1 MNLFRISVTF
11 IALIFGLTAVAW
23 SQTKTA
29 QTINLNSLS
38 GAVVE
43 APLPEASAS
52 DTSLSEAKIKTM
64 RGSGVVIAPST
75 EKPIAPG
82 PGSAFRF
89 EEAPIGDVVRLV
101 LADIL
106 KVDYVL
112 HPPIAGSVTMAT
124 RGEVSADQ
132 AVMLLEGALQANGL
146 QMARDT
152 RGVYHVGRPD
162 SLKGVVAAPRQATG
176 GPLPPGHGA
185 VIVQLE
191 YIGAAEMASILR
203 PPLVPAEALVRV
215 DTVRNLLILVG
226 TRTQAEGW
234 LSMVATFDVDLFKGM
249 SVGVF
254 PLKYASVKDIE
265 AALNLWTAGTTS
277 GTTGAPGAAP
287 SGTPPAAQSNAATSA
302 AGGAGARPALTPSA
316 IMSVGPVRVMSM
328 ERINSILVVT
338 PNPRYLDEAR
348 QWIEQLDQPSNSG
361 DAQLFVYPVQ
371 NGSAK
376 HLAAVLSG
384 LFGSGGSGGAAG
396 TTGVAP
402 GLVSGSGV
410 AGGFGSAPG
419 GFSGNSLSGGFGGNT
434 GGFGSG
440 GFAGGTGGFG
450 NSLSGMSTTLGA
462 QNLNRPGG
470 TVAPTIT
477 AVNVGQGVRVI
488 ADEINNAILVYGDRR
503 DYMKIE
509 AALKRLD
516 VAPIQVMIEASIV
529 EVTLG
534 DDLQYGLQWTF
545 ADSARGGGP
554 TGGFSGSGALSA
566 AAGGTLGG
574 ALAGFSY
581 SVSNSLGNVRA
592 VLNALANKSL
602 VKVISSPSL
611 MVLDNHTA
619 MISVGNQQP
628 VQGGSTI
635 TTGGTVA
642 SSIQYK
648 DTGVNL
654 SVTPSV
660 NAGNIVTMQISQ
672 GVTDVGQIDAAT
684 GQRAFLQR
692 QINSKVA
699 VRSGEALV
707 LGGLIRDNATTGRSG
722 IPFLQDIPII
732 GNLFGTTGSNSTR
745 TELLVVITPRVVR
758 SDQDMREVSNELRD
772 RMKSFAPLQKAIQAP
787 SASIGQNA
795 PASAD
800 SQPSVQLRNT
810 SSLRAA
816 GVAAGK

>member
-1 MNLFRISVTF
+1 M
-11 IALIFGLTAVAW
+11 
-23 SQTKTA
+23 
-29 QTINLNSLS
+29 
-38 GAVVE
+38 
-43 APLPEASAS
+43 
-52 DTSLSEAKIKTM
+52 
-64 RGSGVVIAPST
+64 
-75 EKPIAPG
+75 
-82 PGSAFRF
+82 
-89 EEAPIGDVVRLV
+89 
-101 LADIL
+101 
-106 KVDYVL
+106 
-112 HPPIAGSVTMAT
+112 
-124 RGEVSADQ
+124 
-132 AVMLLEGALQANGL
+132 
-146 QMARDT
+146 
-152 RGVYHVGRPD
+152 
-162 SLKGVVAAPRQATG
+162 
-176 GPLPPGHGA
+176 
-185 VIVQLE
+185 
-191 YIGAAEMASILR
+191 
-203 PPLVPAEALVRV
+203 
-215 DTVRNLLILVG
+215 
-226 TRTQAEGW
+226 
-234 LSMVATFDVDLFKGM
+234 
-249 SVGVF
+249 
-254 PLKYASVKDIE
+254 
-265 AALNLWTAGTTS
+265 
-277 GTTGAPGAAP
+277 
-287 SGTPPAAQSNAATSA
+287 
-302 AGGAGARPALTPSA
+302 
-316 IMSVGPVRVMSM
+316 RVMSM

-384 LFGSGGSGGAAG
+384 LFGGGGTSGAAG
-396 TTGVAP
+396 TSGVAP
-402 GLVSGSGV
+402 GLAAGTGV
-410 AGGFGSAPG
+410 T
-419 GFSGNSLSGGFGGNT
+419 GGFGGNT
-434 GGFGSG
+434 GGFGAVGG
-440 GFAGGTGGFG
+440 GFGGFGGNTGGFG
-450 NSLSGMSTTLGA
+450 GVSGGFGGTTGGFGGVQGGLGG
-462 QNLNRPGG
+462 QTLNRAGV
-470 TVAPTIT
+470 TAAPTIT

-545 ADSARGGGP
+545 ADGARGGGP
-554 TGGFSGSGALSA
+554 TGGFSGNGALSA
-566 AAGGTLGG
+566 AAGGALGG

-581 SVSNSLGNVRA
+581 TVSNSLGNVRA
-592 VLNALANKSL
+592 VLNALASKSL

-611 MVLDNHTA
+611 MVLDNHMA

-699 VRSGEALV
+699 VRSGEAIV

-722 IPFLQDIPII
+722 IPFLQDIPIL
-732 GNLFGTTGSNSTR
+732 GSLFGTTGGNSTR

-758 SDQDMREVSNELRD
+758 SDQDVREVSNELRD
-772 RMKSFAPLQKAIQAP
+772 RMKSFSMGQPIKIPGMAANPGTAAPGTAAP
-787 SASIGQNA
+787 GTAA
-795 PASAD
+795 PGIANPGIVAPGTAAPEVT
-800 SQPSVQLRNT
+800 PSPVQLR
-810 SSLRAA
+810 SSATLGGMGAA
-816 GVAAGK
+816 Q